1 MLSDTLEKYKNLLA
15 KVSEV
20 DDKYVIIDVK
30 WLEHWKRFVGI
41 EKSEEDKVTDPG
53 PIDFTKLVDPAT
65 ANSSNEVQLRSDAV
79 EKNDFTFIPYE
90 LYKELVE
97 THDKNGPEIIR
108 TAIPQG
114 SCDTVIETFLVPLRL
129 RESKSF
135 NARIK
140 QIYRSRR
147 TKIEELKKDI
157 CHEFHMAPIS
167 NYRLYSSVDE
177 KGLDWKPIDE
187 QSNLTLED
195 IDLTK
200 NAFIICESR
209 ALSARND
216 TSSSSSKINYTLGSS
231 SYSTSKTYFTRGL
244 CGLSNLGN
252 TCFMN
257 SALQCLS
264 NVPALTEYFLR
275 DEYKEHINR
284 NNPLGMK
291 GDVALAYGEL
301 IHEMWSGKT
310 NFCAPA
316 SLKKS
321 VARYAPQFSG
331 YAQQDS
337 QEFMSFLL
345 DGLHEDLNLVKDKP
359 YIEKKD
365 DDGKFDDEKLAAEQW
380 SYYLKRNQSKIHDI
394 FHGQIKSIVHCLTCG
409 TAARTFDPICFL
421 SLPLPGKCKIRTF
434 KIDYVRLSGQI
445 KSYDIKCD
453 EHGRV
458 RNLVQEFCDRFQQKK
473 KKITDTVPME
483 TDAASKLNGTNQ
495 DEEEEEEEEEEED
508 FTKASDYD
516 GHQPKPDHILSAE
529 IYNHRIHLQYS
540 DNTLLTTILE
550 RDQVV
555 FYEVPDSLKA
565 VDSEKIL
572 MPCIFRDDNY
582 RQNFGLPMY
591 LSIPRRNCKG
601 RDIQEALQERIGN
614 FLPLPQTDSSDKQFY
629 TAILTSSQG
638 YGQSNK
644 LLKSCLDEHIDFSRR
659 NASLIV
665 EVASSIVEKYKK
677 QEEEKRSEKDRT
689 SSMTTGTQTRSQQ
702 KRATTLLDCFKYF
715 TKKEV
720 LSDNDLWKCP
730 KCNELKKATKK
741 MDLWLLPKVLIVQL
755 KRFNYN
761 RYFRDKIDLLIE
773 CPLHSLDLSQF
784 VVNPA
789 EKVKAKYDLI
799 AVSNHMGGLGGG
811 HYTAHAKNSDDKKW
825 HTFDDSY
832 VSDVNENNVIN
843 IHLSLLFNSNDQ
855 IARTLDNRLRNSSFP
870 NIGTTCLN
878 DAPLASDKEPYK
890 CGEGD
895 KNFYVPVDSTDSNK
909 YARCS
914 ECFTKA
920 LQICPSDSFG
930 RPPTR
935 KTKSGIVLYDLDDF
949 SVNEYLLK
957 SHHAFTDNRYGGLT
971 FGEQIEDDYFNRS
984 HALVWFNNKG
994 YHALP
999 SYLNVMNNL
1008 ILRSKISD
1016 PTIAAKFGI
1025 STYSHP
1031 FTLNSDLLSQQ
1042 SLEQRISDFGVAITV
1057 LCAYSFVPAAVILYL
1072 VREYVTQEKRL
1083 IFICGVKPLI
1093 YWLSTF
1099 VWDLVYYLILISLTM
1114 ALIKIFNI
1122 SAFNSRIMT
1131 TQAIFCLLF
1140 LYGWSSIPLVY
1151 CLVRVFKDTSTA
1163 FMAAFCI
1170 WMFSGM
1176 LTCIADLM
1184 LTLYAWV
1191 PGIVRVQSILS
1202 RFFLVIPPYC
1212 LGSGLVHLMRNE
1224 LMADFGRTIDANLY
1238 VNPFSLK
1245 LVGDRIIAMII
1256 MGFIGLIVTYVLD
1269 LDIRFPS
1276 FFYKIPAQET
1286 TMDGDVMEER
1296 HRILHSNETNHDIL
1310 QAKSL
1315 TKVFRR
1321 ATGQSLLAVDHLCFG
1336 ISKGQ
1341 CFGLLGINGAGKTTT
1356 FKMITGDVRP
1366 TSGDCFLYEKQIR
1379 SQAREYPGSI
1389 GYCPQFDAVD
1399 GYLTSRE
1406 ALMCYAKLI
1415 GITDREHVVNLTL
1428 KKFHMESFANRII
1441 RTYSGG
1447 MRRKLS
1453 VAVAM
1458 LGQPDLI
1465 LLDEPTNGMDPG
1477 NRRIVWNNIIK
1488 AKKQD
1493 KAILLTSHSMAECDV
1508 LCSRLAIMV
1517 NGQFKCLGTPQHLKH
1532 RFGTGYYLKLRLEDE
1547 SSIQIASNIIHQYLP
1562 DSNMTERH
1570 GTRLEYNIP
1579 KTHTLSKIFGF
1590 IETNKTLMN
1599 VIDYSLSQTTLEH
1612 VFLRFASKQRDNSI
1626 ANLED
1631 VIIDDTAS
1639 ISSSTVH
1646 SFVQTTD
1653 KANNT
1658 FSRRSPSFTPNQ
1670 NDNSSQT
1677 AADIRE
1683 LPVIDSCTDLVLN
1696 VDRPPSSTSNTS
1708 SQQDEHVFRI

>member
-1 MLSDTLEKYKNLLA
+1 MSSKSLEKYKKLLA
-15 KVSEV
+15 KDPQL
-20 DDKYVIIDVK
+20 DDIYVIIDVK

-41 EKSEEDKVTDPG
+41 EKSDEEKVTEPG
-53 PIDFTKLVDPAT
+53 PIDFTKLVDSAT
-65 ANSSNEVQLRSDAV
+65 IDNANEIQLRSDAV
-79 EKNDFTFIPYE
+79 ENNDFTFIPYE
-90 LYKELVE
+90 LYKDLVK
-97 THDKNGPEIIR
+97 TYDKRGPEIIR
-108 TAIPQG
+108 KAISQG
-114 SCDTVIETFLVPLRL
+114 EYQIVIETFLVPLRL
-129 RESKSF
+129 RESKFSH
-135 NARIK
+135 AKIK

-147 TKIEELKKDI
+147 TKIEDIKKEI
-157 CHEFHMAPIS
+157 CKEFHLSSSS
-167 NYRLYSSVDE
+167 NHRLYSSKDENCVDWE
-177 KGLDWKPIDE
+177 PIDDK
-187 QSNLTLED
+187 SNLTLED
-195 IDLTK
+195 IVLTK
-200 NAFIICESR
+200 NAFIIYESR
-209 ALSARND
+209 SLAMQN
-216 TSSSSSKINYTLGSS
+216 SSSSSASNQNYTLGSS
-231 SYSTSKTYFTRGL
+231 LYSLSKTYYTRGL

-264 NVPALTEYFLR
+264 NVPALTDYFLH
-275 DEYKEHINR
+275 DEYRKHINR
-284 NNPLGMK
+284 DNPLGMK

-301 IHEMWSGKT
+301 IHEMWSGT
-310 NFCAPA
+310 GNYCAPS
-316 SLKKS
+316 SLKKN

-331 YAQQDS
+331 FAQQDS

-345 DGLHEDLNLVKDKP
+345 DGLHEDLNLVKQKP
-359 YIEKKD
+359 YVEKTD
-365 DDGKFDDEKLAAEQW
+365 DDGKADDATLAAEQW
-380 SYYLKRNQSKIHDI
+380 DYYRKRNQSRIHDI
-394 FHGQIKSIVHCLTCG
+394 FHGQIKSIVRCLTCD

-421 SLPLPGKCKIRTF
+421 SLPLPGKGKIRTF
-434 KIDYVRLSGQI
+434 KITYVRLNGQI

-473 KKITDTVPME
+473 KKIDDAVPME
-483 TDAASKLNGTNQ
+483 TDAGSKVNEINQ
-495 DEEEEEEEEEEED
+495 DEEEEEEEEED
-508 FTKASDYD
+508 FTKDSDYD
-516 GHQPKPDHILSAE
+516 GHQPRPDYILSAE
-529 IYNHRIHLQYS
+529 VYNHRIHVQYA
-540 DNTLLTTILE
+540 DNHLLTHIIE
-550 RDQVV
+550 RDQIV
-555 FYEVPDSLKA
+555 FYEVPDSLKTP
-565 VDSEKIL
+565 DSEKIL
-572 MPCIFRDDNY
+572 MPCTFRSDYYNE
-582 RQNFGLPMY
+582 NFGLPIY
-591 LSIPRRNCKG
+591 LSVPRHKCTG
-601 RDIQEALQERIGN
+601 RDIQEALEKRIGDL
-614 FLPLPQTDSSDKQFY
+614 LPLPQTDSLDKSFY
-629 TAILTSSQG
+629 NAILIFNQN
-638 YGQSNK
+638 YNQINK
-644 LLKSCLDEHIDFSRR
+644 LLKSYLDEQIDFSRK
-659 NASLIV
+659 NTSLTV
-665 EVASSIVEKYKK
+665 EVAASIVEKYKK
-677 QEEEKRSEKDRT
+677 QEEEKRSEKERT
-689 SSMTTGTQTRSQQ
+689 SSMASSIQTRSQQ
-702 KRATTLLDCFKYF
+702 KRLTTLLDCFKLF
-715 TKKEV
+715 TKKET
-720 LSDNDLWKCP
+720 LSDDDLWKCP
-730 KCNELKKATKK
+730 KCNTLKKATKK
-741 MDLWLLPKVLIVQL
+741 IDLWLLPKVLIVQL

-761 RYFRDKIDLLIE
+761 RFFRDKIDLLIE
-773 CPLHSLDLSQF
+773 CPIRNLDLSQF
-784 VVNPA
+784 VLNPS
-789 EKVKAKYDLI
+789 ERKKAKYELI

-811 HYTAHAKNSDDKKW
+811 HYTAHAKNSYDKKW

-832 VSDVNENNVIN
+832 VSDIDEDRVIT
-843 IHLSLLFNSNDQ
+843 
-855 IARTLDNRLRNSSFP
+855 RTLDNRLRNNSFP
-870 NIGTTCLN
+870 NIGTTCMN
-878 DAPLASDKEPYK
+878 DAPFSSHKELYK

-895 KNFYVPVDSTDSNK
+895 KSFYAPVDSTDYNK
-909 YARCS
+909 YAKCS

-949 SVNEYLLK
+949 SLNEYLLK

-1016 PTIAAKFGI
+1016 PAIAAKFGI

-1083 IFICGVKPLI
+1083 IFISGVKPLI

-1099 VWDLVYYLILISLTM
+1099 IWDLVYYLILISLTM

-1122 SAFNSRIMT
+1122 SAFNSRVTT

-1163 FMAAFCI
+1163 FMAAFCL

-1191 PGIVRVQSILS
+1191 PGIVRAQSILS
-1202 RFFLVIPPYC
+1202 RFFLVFPPYC

-1224 LMADFGRTIDANLY
+1224 LMADFGRTVDANLY

-1245 LVGDRIIAMII
+1245 LVGDRIIAMILI
-1256 MGFIGLIVTYVLD
+1256 GFIALIVTYVLD
-1269 LDIRFPS
+1269 LDIRLPH
-1276 FFYKIPAQET
+1276 FFYKIPAPET

-1296 HRILHSNETNHDIL
+1296 HRILHPNETNHDIL

-1379 SQAREYPGSI
+1379 TQACERPGSI

-1547 SSIQIASNIIHQYLP
+1547 SSIQIASNIVHQYLP

-1579 KTHTLSKIFGF
+1579 KTYTLSKIFGF
-1590 IETNKTLMN
+1590 IETNKNLMN

-1639 ISSSTVH
+1639 IASSTVH

-1653 KANNT
+1653 KGNNT
-1658 FSRRSPSFTPNQ
+1658 YSRRSPSFTPNQ

-1677 AADIRE
+1677 AADIQE